1 MGSTFT
7 LALLGKLLQGQKAGV
22 GGSYLGCQNS
32 SPLVFMY
39 TLSQRKQEKQSR
51 GAVQKPPSLWHVFQ
65 SSLSWLRERGVSFQ
79 RGLISGSSR
88 SLLSRPSGQKPLFC
102 KLMKAE
108 SLFSF
113 PEDFFLV
120 TCMFGLCTRVQ
131 VTTGTRSTR

>member
-22 GGSYLGCQNS
+22 GGSYLGYQNS

-88 SLLSRPSGQKPLFC
+88 SLLSRPSRWNCMLCCCFILFSGQKPLFC

-113 PEDFFLV
+113 LEDFPWL
-120 TCMFGLCTRVQ
+120 GDALQ
-131 VTTGTRSTR
+131 D